1 MKKKSLLFATVLGLS
16 TWAQAQN
23 LCQGLPVNDLAPHPM
38 QPLAKPAVYQT
49 VTDPSFGTTIRR
61 ISNAAPGEVIKPH
74 YSTIQAWNADES
86 LMILYRA
93 GGPNGSAHLL
103 LDGRTYQPI
112 RTLDDI
118 APKDLEQIFWD
129 WDEPNILYYP
139 ETGTENFIKYTV
151 STQNKQILFNMRAV
165 SGCSGS
171 IALGNDVQMLSRD
184 ADHVQFRC
192 GNETAYSY
200 QISTQQLTT
209 FAIAPNPLNWVAPAI
224 GYNGQRFYH
233 NTKVYNTD
241 GSLAL
246 SLNEH
251 KTEHH
256 SMGQLSNGHD
266 GLLSVA
272 FAEGPQGGCLGNI
285 VAHDLETGSCFNIIS
300 QEQDYAY
307 PKTGTHMSGLAYK
320 NSEPG
325 WLAASMIGYQEDG
338 QALLDQE
345 LVIAKADPNN
355 PIVCRIGH
363 HRSDENEFDY
373 WGEPHATISPSGTR
387 VLFASDWSGSEDGR
401 SVDAYVVELPAYQ
414 NTTESVLFADSFEQ

>member
-1 MKKKSLLFATVLGLS
+1 MIKKSLLFTAVLGLS
-16 TWAQAQN
+16 TWGQAQN

-38 QPLAKPAVYQT
+38 QPLAKPAVYQA

-61 ISNAAPGEVIKPH
+61 ISNAALGEVIKPH

-86 LMILYRA
+86 RMILYRTR
-93 GGPNGSAHLL
+93 GPNGSAHLL
-103 LDGRTYQPI
+103 LNGRTYQPI

-118 APKDLEQIFWD
+118 APKDIEQIFWD
-129 WDEPNILYYP
+129 WDDPNILYYP
-139 ETGTENFIKYTV
+139 ERRTENFIKYNVNTR
-151 STQNKQILFNMRAV
+151 QKQTLFNMRTV

-184 ADHVQFRC
+184 ADKVQFRC

-200 QISTQQLTT
+200 QISSQQLTT
-209 FAIAPNPLNWVAPAI
+209 FAISPNPNWVAPSVS
-224 GYNGQRFYH
+224 YSGQRFYH

-241 GSLAL
+241 GSLTL
-246 SLNEH
+246 SLNER
-251 KTEHH
+251 KTEHN
-256 SMGQLSNGHD
+256 SMGKLSNGHD
-266 GLLSVA
+266 GLLTVT
-272 FAEGPQGGCLGNI
+272 FADSPQGGCFGNI

-300 QEQDYAY
+300 EEQGYDY
-307 PKTGTHMSGLAYK
+307 PKTGTHISALAYK

-363 HRSDENEFDY
+363 HRSDEREFNY

-387 VLFASDWSGSEDGR
+387 VLFASDWSGSQDGR

-414 NTTESVLFADSFEQ
+414 NTTESVLFSDSFE